1 VDGDG
6 TYYCKIVIFLDLR
19 AVRLANP
26 KTVTISDDGPQSPAE
41 CSHLLCHNN
50 GGGVENPFLFTSCSW
65 DGEVIATAEPSQDQ
79 TYTTVTSDPHVMC
92 VTCTNNPH
100 LNSIVWQNL
109 PVRSYRSDT
118 FSICALPSR

>member
-1 VDGDG
+1 MQP
-6 TYYCKIVIFLDLR
+6 LPLR
-19 AVRLANP
+19 LLGLKDAAA
-26 KTVTISDDGPQSPAE
+26 Q
-41 CSHLLCHNN
+41 SHLLCHNN

-92 VTCTNNPH
+92 VTCTNNPP
-100 LNSIVWQNL
+100 LDSIVWQNL
-109 PVRSYRSDT
+109 PVRSYHSDT

>member
-1 VDGDG
+1 M
-6 TYYCKIVIFLDLR
+6 L
-19 AVRLANP
+19 
-26 KTVTISDDGPQSPAE
+26 SDDGPQSPAE

-109 PVRSYRSDT
+109 PVRSDRSDT